1 MIQTSFQK
9 WQRREEKNTSQRKV
23 PKRENCSDDNDMY
36 ENKYEE
42 YIQSDHC

>member
-9 WQRREEKNTSQRKV
+9 WQKREDKNISLRKV
-23 PKRENCSDDNDMY
+23 PKRENYSDRNDIY
-36 ENKYEE
+36 VNKLEE